1 MTYNDVLDD
10 LIDILKRHRM
20 IVTWGYGNLSDL
32 TTPFKKLD
40 AATRANRTD
49 ALVYNI
55 DYPYAFL
62 QPTSHNLSKGKS
74 TFNFN
79 LIMME
84 QCEDDP
90 ASVIQAQSNCYG
102 YIKDV
107 LAEIYYNYDQ
117 KYDFVLNSG
126 VTPFKEKYNDT
137 VSGMTAN
144 ISIEI
149 PTILDDCIAP
159 FAPKYD
165 DLIMHVGHEPLQT
178 IGEDQPTEDQFLV
191 ATEYFKQADW
201 FTWGLTGIGAADF
214 TDISQ
219 NRPLKITV
227 EGYVRLVS
235 GSGDPIDELWLKIN
249 TDWPI
254 PFQWYRM
261 QMSNWPET
269 SSTEPNYYFTA
280 ELELPTGFVASGT
293 LESWQIGFRDE
304 PGLTGEYEFKQI
316 QIKVFQEQQHGS

>member
-1 MTYNDVLDD
+1 MQYKDVLDD

-40 AATRANRTD
+40 AATRDGSVD
-49 ALVYNI
+49 ATVYNI

-62 QPTSHNLSKGKS
+62 QPVSHNLSKGKS

-84 QCEDDP
+84 QCNDDP
-90 ASVIQAQSNCYG
+90 MSVIQAQSNCYQ

-117 KYDFVLNSG
+117 KYDFTLNSNIN
-126 VTPFKEKYNDT
+126 PFKEKYNDT
-137 VSGMTAN
+137 VSGMTAA

-165 DLIMHVGHEPLQT
+165 DLIMHVGYENIQT
-178 IGEDQPTEDQFLV
+178 IGQDAPEDRWL
-191 ATEYFKQADW
+191 QADEIFKNPTW
-201 FTWGLTGIGAADF
+201 FQWDGANQG
-214 TDISQ
+214 DIVDITQ
-219 NRPLKITV
+219 DRPLKITI
-227 EGYVRLVS
+227 EGYVRQIE
-235 GSGDPIDELWLKIN
+235 GTGDPETNLWLKEN
-249 TDWPI
+249 RPTAD
-254 PFQWYRM
+254 QWTKM
-261 QMSNWPET
+261 IMSNWPQVGA
-269 SSTEPNYYFTA
+269 SGEPNYWFTA
-280 ELELPTGFVASGT
+280 ELELPNGFGQTTTSF
-293 LESWQIGFRDE
+293 QFGFYDFSAA
-304 PGLTGEYEFKQI
+304 TANYEFKQI
-316 QIKVFQEQQHGS
+316 QIKIYQEQQHGS